1 MVLDPAT
8 LILGIMSGALTGLI
22 LGVVGGGG
30 SILAVPLLVYVVG
43 VSSPHIA
50 IGTSALAVAV
60 SALTNL
66 ASKAKSGLV
75 KWRCGAVFAL
85 SGMIGA
91 FGGANLAKL
100 VDGQKLLGLFGILM
114 IIIGIAMFHRPE
126 TEGVPDVKLTRASAR
141 RLVPLLVGIGFT
153 VGILSGFFGIGGGFL
168 IVPGLMLAT
177 GMPITFAIGTS
188 LVAVSAFGATTSI
201 TYALSGL
208 IDWPLTLI
216 FIVSAVIGG
225 LLGTRLGTILAA
237 RKALLGR
244 VFAGIVIVVGVFV
257 TTKAALIF
265 LA

>member
-91 FGGANLAKL
+91 LGGANLAKL

-114 IIIGIAMFHRPE
+114 IIIGIAMFRRPE

-141 RLVPLLVGIGFT
+141 RLVPLLVGLGFT
-153 VGILSGFFGIGGGFL
+153 VGMLSGFFGIGGGFL

-177 GMPITFAIGTS
+177 GMPISFAIGTS
-188 LVAVSAFGATTSI
+188 LVAVSAFGATTSV

-208 IDWPLTLI
+208 IDWPLTLL
-216 FIVSAVIGG
+216 FISSAVIGG
-225 LLGTRLGTILAA
+225 FLGTRLGTTLAT

-244 VFAGIVIVVGVFV
+244 IFAGIVIVVGAFV
-257 TTKAALIF
+257 TTKAVLIF
-265 LA
+265 FA

>member
-1 MVLDPAT
+1 
-8 LILGIMSGALTGLI
+8 
-22 LGVVGGGG
+22 
-30 SILAVPLLVYVVG
+30 
-43 VSSPHIA
+43 
-50 IGTSALAVAV
+50 
-60 SALTNL
+60 
-66 ASKAKSGLV
+66 
-75 KWRCGAVFAL
+75 
-85 SGMIGA
+85 
-91 FGGANLAKL
+91 
-100 VDGQKLLGLFGILM
+100 
-114 IIIGIAMFHRPE
+114 MFRRPE

-225 LLGTRLGTILAA
+225 LLGTRLGTVLAA

-265 LA
+265 LS